1 MAVSARDLELRT
13 HRKSRAAWLS
23 VGSNGAAVLLK
34 LVVAVVT
41 GSTAV
46 LAEAAHSATDLLA
59 SLIAAAT
66 VSRADRPAD
75 REHPFGHQKFEHV
88 SGVVEGGLMVLA
100 SVGVVIA
107 AATGVA
113 GQVEHS
119 GLGIAV
125 LAVTACASL
134 LVGRHVAHVGHETE
148 SAALEADA
156 QHLKADVV
164 TSLGAMLALVLVA
177 VSGEVWIDTA
187 MGLAIAGWMTFTG
200 CRLIARGT
208 RVLVDETL
216 PAAELEAI
224 REVLASSSSDG
235 VGYHR
240 LRARRA
246 GAVRHV
252 DVHVTV
258 PPETTVARAHELT
271 DEIEAAIE
279 ERLPDADVVI
289 HVEPTTA
296 RLEADAD
303 LA

>member
-1 MAVSARDLELRT
+1 MAISARDHELRT
-13 HRKSRAAWLS
+13 RRKSRAAWLS

-75 REHPFGHQKFEHV
+75 RDHPFGHQKFEHV
-88 SGVVEGGLMVLA
+88 SGVIEGGLMVLA
-100 SVGVVIA
+100 SAGVVIA

-113 GQVEHS
+113 GEVTHS

-125 LAVTACASL
+125 LAVTATASL
-134 LVGRHVAHVGHETE
+134 VVGRYVGRVGRETE

-177 VSGEVWIDTA
+177 ITDEGWIDVA
-187 MGLAIAGWMTFTG
+187 MGLAIAAWMSLTG

-216 PAAELEAI
+216 PAEELEII
-224 REVLASSSSDG
+224 REVLAATGDG

-246 GAVRHV
+246 GAVRHI

-279 ERLPDADVVI
+279 ARLPDADVVI

-303 LA
+303 LG

>member
-1 MAVSARDLELRT
+1 MATSASDLALRSR
-13 HRKSRAAWLS
+13 RKSRAAWLS
-23 VGSNGAAVLLK
+23 VASNGAAVVLK
-34 LVVAVVT
+34 LVVAVIT
-41 GSTAV
+41 GSAAV

-59 SLIAAAT
+59 SLIAAVT
-66 VSRADRPAD
+66 VQRADRPAD

-88 SGVVEGGLMVLA
+88 SGVVEGALMVLA
-100 SVGVVIA
+100 SIGVVIA
-107 AATGVA
+107 AATGLAGGVA
-113 GQVEHS
+113 HS
-119 GLGIAV
+119 GVGIAV

-134 LVGRHVAHVGHETE
+134 LVGRHVADVGRETD

-164 TSLGAMLALVLVA
+164 TSLGAMAALVLVA
-177 VSGEVWIDTA
+177 LTDESWIDVG
-187 MGLAIAGWMTFTG
+187 MGVAISAWMCFTG

-216 PAAELEAI
+216 PDVELAAI
-224 REVLASSSSDG
+224 REVLAATEPEV

-289 HVEPTTA
+289 HVEPTDA

-303 LA
+303 LG